1 MQLLLSFAQNPSNQT
16 EQGPNVWLTL
26 PTEQQSET
34 LAVLARLL
42 AKAAATNVI
51 QGPTATRKGKRND

>member
-1 MQLLLSFAQNPSNQT
+1 MQLLLSFAQNPSNQI

-26 PTEQQSET
+26 QSEQQSET

-51 QGPTATRKGKRND
+51 QGSTATRKGKRND